1 MDCDTQGNASNRR
14 ASHKCTN
21 CYAKETCRWHL
32 QSSHYGGKRVC
43 ENCHSYA
50 RKNGRKR
57 PPHLQSK
64 LGKDRFGGAAYAP
77 ECPGSHQQCSKCRD
91 GSSSGVI
98 WLHSMKEPRKWL
110 CGRCG
115 AVELQKNNASPEMV
129 PPPRPEQTKS
139 PTPDTANNNDSHIES
154 DPADSDFISGRK
166 RRLRKR
172 KGRADASTAREN
184 GSTQPQ
190 PPYNQPG
197 SSRIRTEKFDN
208 DSQMRR
214 DSNSAK
220 PFVARSRENRSA
232 TVPTAE
238 HIRAEQEV
246 DTSSST
252 SPEVR
257 KEYVTLLGL
266 VVEVEVVS
274 RVGGIPETQACIEAA
289 LVLVRGIL
297 AHHGVQPTVH
307 LMELLVESKLNLQA
321 GNMERM
327 AASMKDCRSIVESHL
342 I

>member
-1 MDCDTQGNASNRR
+1 
-14 ASHKCTN
+14 
-21 CYAKETCRWHL
+21 
-32 QSSHYGGKRVC
+32 
-43 ENCHSYA
+43 
-50 RKNGRKR
+50 
-57 PPHLQSK
+57 
-64 LGKDRFGGAAYAP
+64 
-77 ECPGSHQQCSKCRD
+77 
-91 GSSSGVI
+91 
-98 WLHSMKEPRKWL
+98 
-110 CGRCG
+110 
-115 AVELQKNNASPEMV
+115 MV
-129 PPPRPEQTKS
+129 PPPRLEQTKS
-139 PTPDTANNNDSHIES
+139 PTPDTANNNGSHIES

-172 KGRADASTAREN
+172 KGRADASTARES

-190 PPYNQPG
+190 PPYNQPR

-208 DSQMRR
+208 NSQMRR

-220 PFVARSRENRSA
+220 PFVARSRENRDNPSA

-274 RVGGIPETQACIEAA
+274 RIGGIPETQACIEAA
-289 LVLVRGIL
+289 LDLVRGIL

-327 AASMKDCRSIVESHL
+327 AASMKDCRSVVESHL